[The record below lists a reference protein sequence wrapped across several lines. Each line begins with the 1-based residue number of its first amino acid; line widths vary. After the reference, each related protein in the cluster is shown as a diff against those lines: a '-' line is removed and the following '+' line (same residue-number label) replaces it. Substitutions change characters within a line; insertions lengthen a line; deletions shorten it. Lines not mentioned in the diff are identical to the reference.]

1 METIDEVV
9 RNVFDDKTAEMIL
22 ESYKDSSSEK
32 LDERLQMF
40 TDTLSKILGVGS
52 IIIQDLILESLYSK
66 FGLELQRKKDYT
78 FAEYI
83 LELAIKRHG

>member
-1 METIDEVV
+1 METIDEVI
-9 RNVFDDKTAEMIL
+9 RNVFDDKTAEIIL

>member
-9 RNVFDDKTAEMIL
+9 RNVFDDRTAEIIL

-32 LDERLQMF
+32 MGERIQIF

-83 LELAIKRHG
+83 LELAIKRHR

>member
-1 METIDEVV
+1 VETIDEVV
-9 RNVFDDKTAEMIL
+9 RNVFDDKTAHIIL
-22 ESYKDSSSEK
+22 KSFKDSSSEK
-32 LDERLQMF
+32 LDERLQIF

-78 FAEYI
+78 FEEYI